1 MTKLKRNAAAGL
13 FTRPSNFR
21 RFPIHT
27 KPEEASLDRE
37 KLKEV
42 FHRLSHP
49 FPALLIDRIFET
61 ESGKR
66 IRTVKGV
73 TANEFF
79 LSGHFPGEPIM
90 PGVMTL
96 EGMIQSAL
104 LLMDELYSRGKVA
117 GSLERVDRL
126 KFKRPV
132 VPGDQVEFQV
142 QLLSQENH
150 LYKFKGK
157 ALVEGAT
164 AAEADFTLK
173 ASIREVG
180 FEI

>member
-1 MTKLKRNAAAGL
+1 
-13 FTRPSNFR
+13 
-21 RFPIHT
+21 
-27 KPEEASLDRE
+27 LDR
-37 KLKEV
+37 KELEET

-49 FPALLIDRIFET
+49 FPALLIDRIL
-61 ESGKR
+61 ESEPGKR

-79 LSGHFPGEPIM
+79 LPGHFPGEPIM

-104 LLMDELYSRGKVA
+104 LLLDELHRRGKVTA
-117 GSLERVDRL
+117 FLEKVNRL
-126 KFKRPV
+126 KFKKPV
-132 VPGDQVEFQV
+132 LPGDRVEFQV
-142 QLLSQENH
+142 LLVSRDNQLHQ
-150 LYKFKGK
+150 FKGK
-157 ALVEGAT
+157 ALVGEGT

-180 FEI
+180 FEL

>member
-1 MTKLKRNAAAGL
+1 
-13 FTRPSNFR
+13 
-21 RFPIHT
+21 
-27 KPEEASLDRE
+27 
-37 KLKEV
+37 
-42 FHRLSHP
+42 
-49 FPALLIDRIFET
+49 
-61 ESGKR
+61 
-66 IRTVKGV
+66 
-73 TANEFF
+73 
-79 LSGHFPGEPIM
+79 M

-104 LLMDELYSRGKVA
+104 LLIDELYSRGKVA
-117 GSLERVDRL
+117 GSLEKVARL

-132 VPGDQVEFQV
+132 VPGDRVEFQV
-142 QLLSQENH
+142 QLISQENY

>member
-1 MTKLKRNAAAGL
+1 L
-13 FTRPSNFR
+13 
-21 RFPIHT
+21 
-27 KPEEASLDRE
+27 E
-37 KLKEV
+37 EV

-49 FPALLIDRIFET
+49 FPALLVDRVLET

-66 IRTVKGV
+66 ISTGKGV
-73 TANEFF
+73 TADEFF
-79 LSGHFPGEPIM
+79 LAGHFPGEPIM

-104 LLMDELYSRGKVA
+104 LLIDDLYSRGKVT
-117 GSLERVDRL
+117 GSLEKIDRL

-132 VPGDQVEFQV
+132 VPGDRIEFQV
-142 QLLSQENH
+142 QFISQENSLH
-150 LYKFKGK
+150 KFKGK

-164 AAEADFTLK
+164 AAEADFTLR
-173 ASIREVG
+173 AAIREVG

>member
-1 MTKLKRNAAAGL
+1 
-13 FTRPSNFR
+13 
-21 RFPIHT
+21 
-27 KPEEASLDRE
+27 LDRK
-37 KLKEV
+37 KLEEV

-49 FPALLIDRIFET
+49 FPAILIDRILET

-79 LSGHFPGEPIM
+79 LPGHFPGEPIM

-104 LLMDELYSRGKVA
+104 LLIDELYSRGKVT
-117 GSLERVDRL
+117 GSLEKVDRL
-126 KFKRPV
+126 KFKKPV
-132 VPGDQVEFQV
+132 VPGDRVEFQV
-142 QLLSQENH
+142 QLISQENYLH
-150 LYKFKGK
+150 RFKGK

-180 FEI
+180 FEL

>member
-1 MTKLKRNAAAGL
+1 MDPGKL
-13 FTRPSNFR
+13 
-21 RFPIHT
+21 
-27 KPEEASLDRE
+27 E
-37 KLKEV
+37 EV

-49 FPALLIDRIFET
+49 FPAVLIDRILET

-66 IRTVKGV
+66 ITTAKGV
-73 TANEFF
+73 TANEIF

-104 LLMDELYSRGKVA
+104 LLIDEIYSRGKIT
-117 GSLERVDRL
+117 GSLEKVQRL
-126 KFKRPV
+126 RFKRPV
-132 VPGDQVEFQV
+132 VPGDRIEFQV
-142 QLLSQENH
+142 HLVSQEKH
-150 LYKFKGK
+150 LHKFKGK

-164 AAEADFTLK
+164 AAEADFTIK
-173 ASIREVG
+173 TAIREVG